1 MQAKDVMT
9 TQVISV
15 SETSTVYDV
24 ALTLLDCGIS
34 AAPVLDSTGQL
45 VGIVSEGDL
54 MHRAEA
60 GTGRQRSWW
69 LSLFADSETLAQ
81 DFVKEHSRK
90 VADVMTRKVITAS
103 PDTSLGGIATLLEK
117 NRIKR
122 VPILED
128 SKLVGIVS
136 RANLLQ
142 ALATAYHRAE
152 PTTMQ
157 DDSKIRDA
165 ILSRLKAEPW
175 SPSLLN
181 VIVQDGAVDLWGFAG
196 SESQK
201 EAARVAAEL
210 VPGVVTVKD
219 NIVLRQSMNN
229 FG

>member
-9 TQVISV
+9 TQVVSV
-15 SETSTVYDV
+15 RETSTVYDV

-34 AAPVLDSTGQL
+34 AAPVLDATGRL

-69 LSLFADSETLAQ
+69 LSLFAGAQTLAQ

-90 VADVMTRKVITAS
+90 VADVMTRNVITAS
-103 PDTSLGGIATLLEK
+103 PETSLGDIATLLDK

-122 VPILED
+122 VPILKD
-128 SKLVGIVS
+128 GKVVGIVS

-142 ALATAYHRAE
+142 ALASRHYEAE
-152 PTTMQ
+152 PTTEQ

-165 ILSRLKAEPW
+165 ILSRLKAEAW
-175 SPSLLN
+175 SPSWVSVTVEN
-181 VIVQDGAVDLWGFAG
+181 GVAQISGMAS
-196 SESQK
+196 SEAEK
-201 EAARVAAEL
+201 KAARVAAETT
-210 VPGVVTVKD
+210 PGVVAVNE
-219 NIVLRQSMNN
+219 NIVLRTVVYGS
-229 FG
+229 